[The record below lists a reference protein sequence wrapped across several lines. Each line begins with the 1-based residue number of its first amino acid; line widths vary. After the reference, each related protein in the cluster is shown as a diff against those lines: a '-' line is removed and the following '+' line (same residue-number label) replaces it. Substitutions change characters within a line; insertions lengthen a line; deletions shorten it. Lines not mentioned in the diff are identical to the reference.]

1 MKEGWK
7 YSTLGECASFA
18 RGLTYSKR
26 DEADVSDKIVLR
38 SNNVELGTGRL
49 VLDELKYLT
58 PSFEI
63 PDDKRVKKGSLL
75 MCMSNGSKAHL
86 GKVALIENDLPYAF
100 GGFMGLVTPNEDLDS
115 KYFFYSLSTPTYKDF
130 IKSLSAGANIN
141 NIKVK
146 DLQQFVIPLPPL
158 SEQQRI
164 VSHLDSSFAKI
175 DALKTNAGKMLDEAK
190 ALFAAALREAM
201 KPKEG
206 WEEKKLGEV
215 CSIKSVLVDPQLEE
229 YRDLIHVG
237 GANIES
243 MSGKLVD
250 LLTASQEGITSG
262 KFYFDDKVVLYNKIR
277 PYLVKVSRPNF
288 CGLCSADMYP
298 LTPNEHITKD
308 FLYYVLISK
317 DFTDYAILGS
327 SRAGMPKVNRN
338 HLFAYCCVL
347 PPLPEQSRIVSHL
360 DNLSAKV
367 RQLEANFK
375 KVSEECDALKQAI
388 LRETFE

>member
-158 SEQQRI
+158 PEQQRI
-164 VSHLDSSFAKI
+164 VSQLDSSFAKI
-175 DALKTNAGKMLDEAK
+175 DASKTNAGKMLDEAK

-206 WEEKKLGEV
+206 WEEK
-215 CSIKSVLVDPQLEE
+215 
-229 YRDLIHVG
+229 
-237 GANIES
+237 
-243 MSGKLVD
+243 
-250 LLTASQEGITSG
+250 
-262 KFYFDDKVVLYNKIR
+262 
-277 PYLVKVSRPNF
+277 YLVKEFKLKSGEYLSSKMMINGKIPVYGGNGIAGYHNAYNIDGPHILIGRVGALCGNVHFVDEKVWVSDNAFIVNSISSFWNINF
-288 CGLCSADMYP
+288 
-298 LTPNEHITKD
+298 LTYELTYMNLNRYASQTAQPVISNKSMND
-308 FLYYVLISK
+308 VLI
-317 DFTDYAILGS
+317 F
-327 SRAGMPKVNRN
+327 
-338 HLFAYCCVL
+338 L
-347 PPLPEQSRIVSHL
+347 PPLPEQSRIVAHL